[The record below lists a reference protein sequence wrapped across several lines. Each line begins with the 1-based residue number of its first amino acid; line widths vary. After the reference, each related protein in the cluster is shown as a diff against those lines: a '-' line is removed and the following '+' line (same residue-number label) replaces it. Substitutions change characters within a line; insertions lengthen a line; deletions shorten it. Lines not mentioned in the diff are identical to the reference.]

1 MKPVACLAGAF
12 LLAVVFGSL
21 ATGDDQKQDKD
32 KNLLQ
37 NGSFEEGPE
46 PNENGFISLDE
57 GSKDIKGW
65 AVIRGQID
73 YIGSYWQHADGKRSL
88 DLHGS
93 PGFGGVKQT
102 FATKKGKKYRVSF
115 SLAGNVDGGVPEK
128 KLGVKAAG
136 KEEKF
141 SFDTTGKSRTDMGWT
156 TQVWDFTATEDE
168 TTLELFTLMDED
180 PNCGPALDNVSVV
193 AVED

>member
-1 MKPVACLAGAF
+1 MKTIACLVGAL
-12 LLAVVFGSL
+12 LLAVVFGSA
-21 ATGDDQKQDKD
+21 ATGDDQKPDKD
-32 KNLLQ
+32 KNLLV

-46 PNENGFISLDE
+46 PNGNGFISLDE

-65 AVIRGQID
+65 VVTRGQID
-73 YIGSYWQHADGKRSL
+73 YVGSYWQPADGKRSF

-102 FATKKGKKYRVSF
+102 FATKKGQKYRVTF
-115 SLAGNVDGGVPEK
+115 SLAGNVDGAVPEK

-141 SFDTTGKSRTDMGWT
+141 SFDSTGKSKTDMGWT
-156 TQVWDFTATEDE
+156 TQVWDFTAADNE
-168 TTLELFTLMDED
+168 TTLEFFTLMDDD
-180 PNCGPALDNVSVV
+180 PNCGPCLDNVSVV
-193 AVED
+193 AAED